1 MKKGSVMK
9 FARRGIVLYL
19 QITTAVISLLLG
31 LAQMTKE
38 SQPFVE
44 KIQKNHQQTLQ
55 QRQQELAQKRAGEI
69 AQMQITWQYRGNDGT
84 WRYYS
89 DNGGRYWA
97 RVNIQGVYEYCENPQ
112 YQMATNTK
120 VIR

>member
-1 MKKGSVMK
+1 M
-9 FARRGIVLYL
+9 LYL
-19 QITTAVISLLLG
+19 QIATAIVSLLLG

-38 SQPFVE
+38 SQPLVRQIRE
-44 KIQKNHQQTLQ
+44 NQQQASLHH
-55 QRQQELAQKRAGEI
+55 QQELAQKRAGEI
-69 AQMQITWQYRGNDGT
+69 SQMQISWQFRGHDGT

-89 DNGGRYWA
+89 DPSNRFWA

-112 YQMATNTK
+112 YQIASNTT

>member
-1 MKKGSVMK
+1 MRFKS
-9 FARRGIVLYL
+9 RRGFVLYL
-19 QITTAVISLLLG
+19 QIATAVVSLLLG

-38 SQPFVE
+38 SQPLVRQ
-44 KIQKNHQQTLQ
+44 IRDNQYQASV

-69 AQMQITWQYRGNDGT
+69 SQMQISWQFRGHDGT

-89 DNGGRYWA
+89 DSSSRYWA

-112 YQMATNTK
+112 YQLAVHPT

>member
-1 MKKGSVMK
+1 M
-9 FARRGIVLYL
+9 LYL
-19 QITTAVISLLLG
+19 QIATAIVSLLLG

-38 SQPFVE
+38 SQPLVRQIRE
-44 KIQKNHQQTLQ
+44 NQHQASL
-55 QRQQELAQKRAGEI
+55 QRQQELAQKRAEEI
-69 AQMQITWQYRGNDGT
+69 SQMPISWQFRGHDGT

-89 DNGGRYWA
+89 DSSNRYWA

-112 YQMATNTK
+112 YQLAVHPT